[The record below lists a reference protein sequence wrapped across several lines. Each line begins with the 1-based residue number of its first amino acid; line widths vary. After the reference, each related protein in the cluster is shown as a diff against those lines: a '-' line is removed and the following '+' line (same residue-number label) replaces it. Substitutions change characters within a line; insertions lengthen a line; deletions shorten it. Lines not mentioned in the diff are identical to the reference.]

1 MKKFLLILL
10 ALVTAAAFAACSKPV
25 IVSTALGD
33 FECDE
38 KVMDSIEGIGGN
50 SLTAAQGNVLLVL
63 YLTPAKGN
71 DVTMDQAGAFFFN
84 GSKVTVNG
92 ETYDLS
98 CIAYEQSAGT
108 IKYGLVFEI
117 RDDGYSD
124 SKLPIVSFT
133 PPSALPTPKP
143 APTPAPTSAPEQT
156 PVPTTE
162 S

>member
-1 MKKFLLILL
+1 MKKFLLILF
-10 ALVTAAAFAACSKPV
+10 ALITAAAFTACSKPV

-38 KVMDSIEGIGGN
+38 KVMDSIDGIGGS
-50 SLTAAQGNVLLVL
+50 SLAAAPGNILLVL

-71 DVTMDQAGAFFFN
+71 NVTMDQAGAFFFN
-84 GSKVTVNG
+84 GSTVTVNG
-92 ETYDLS
+92 QTYDMN

-124 SKLPIVSFT
+124 AKLPIVSFT

-143 APTPAPTSAPEQT
+143 APKPAPTPTPEQT
-156 PVPTTE
+156 PVPTTG